1 MNRARAIATIAVLLV
16 SGAIARGQA
25 VPSNI
30 GVNSTTMPAQLQN
43 VGFDPQLN
51 AQIPLDLP
59 FVDENGSNVQLRD
72 YFKQKPVVLAFVY
85 YGCPM
90 LCNQVEQG
98 VVGSLRMLSFTPG
111 RDYEVVFVSFDPRE
125 SPDMAAQKK
134 KSALAHFRRP
144 ETASGWHFLTG
155 TKESIDAAT
164 KAANFRYSFDTKTN
178 LFAHASGIM
187 LLTPD
192 GRISRYFY
200 GVEYPGRDMRLGL
213 VDASAG
219 KIGTPIDRVLL
230 FCYQYDPSSATY
242 SACYFENHPA
252 GRNTHGTLHR
262 RRHSD
267 FSRRDA
273 TQAGMKRAQPR
284 RHFKRTRSTL
294 SVQAQFPLIPEQASN
309 FAPAVDLLMLFIVA
323 ICLFFAV
330 AITAAVIYFFF
341 KYERK
346 HQTEI
351 GVPIHGDMRL
361 ETAWIVVPLVLAMA
375 MFAWGAVVYVDF
387 RHSPGDTLDI
397 YVVGKQWMWK
407 VQQPNG
413 LKEINEVHLP
423 VRSRRPADNG

>member
-1 MNRARAIATIAVLLV
+1 MNRSRAIATIAVLLI
-16 SGAIARGQA
+16 SGGIARNQE

-30 GVNSTTMPAQLQN
+30 GVSSTTMPAPLRN
-43 VGFDPQLN
+43 VGCDPQLN

-125 SPDMAAQKK
+125 SPDMAGQKK
-134 KSALAHFRRP
+134 KSALAHFNRP
-144 ETASGWHFLTG
+144 ETAAGWHFLTG

-164 KAANFRYSFDTKTN
+164 KAANFRYSFDAKTN

-219 KIGTPIDRVLL
+219 KIGTPIDHLLL
-230 FCYQYDPSSATY
+230 FCFQYNPETARYSATVLRIVRLGGILTIL
-242 SACYFENHPA
+242 AIVGGIVIF
-252 GRNTHGTLHR
+252 R
-262 RRHSD
+262 RRDVRAASAA
-267 FSRRDA
+267 SR
-273 TQAGMKRAQPR
+273 P
-284 RHFKRTRSTL
+284 
-294 SVQAQFPLIPEQASN
+294 PLHGGSEQ
-309 FAPAVDLLMLFIVA
+309 
-323 ICLFFAV
+323 
-330 AITAAVIYFFF
+330 
-341 KYERK
+341 
-346 HQTEI
+346 
-351 GVPIHGDMRL
+351 
-361 ETAWIVVPLVLAMA
+361 
-375 MFAWGAVVYVDF
+375 GA
-387 RHSPGDTLDI
+387 H
-397 YVVGKQWMWK
+397 
-407 VQQPNG
+407 
-413 LKEINEVHLP
+413 
-423 VRSRRPADNG
+423 